1 MTHQPNAKPREV
13 LQSLVRQKKWAE
25 LREALRDLPVPDV
38 SDLLLTLPKT
48 DRVLVFRLLP
58 RSLSSAVFAELE
70 SHDQNAL
77 LLDLSDEETR
87 ELLAELH
94 PDDRT
99 NLFEELPG
107 QATQKLLNLLS
118 AEDLA
123 QTRFLLG
130 YPEESVG
137 RLMTPRYVA
146 VRPHWTVAQVLEH
159 IRKQAQSSETLDVIY
174 VVDENWKLLDAL
186 DLKVFVLAKPEQTVD
201 ALMDRHYEHLSAFE
215 DRENA
220 VQMMQRYDAKVLPV
234 VDSDGILVGIVTVDD
249 VLDVA
254 EEEATEDFHKT
265 AAISPLTQGY
275 LETGPFELFRR
286 RIVWLVALVFMNI
299 FSGAAIASFEDTIAA
314 AVALVFFLPLIIDS
328 GGNAGSQAATLVIR
342 ALSLGDVKMSDWWRL
357 LVKDVGVALLLG
369 LVMGIAVLGLGVFR
383 GGPLV
388 GIAVALTMVCVVL
401 AGSAI
406 GTLLPFILSRLGF
419 DPATASAPL
428 ITSLADISGVLIYF
442 SIARKIISL

>member
-1 MTHQPNAKPREV
+1 MTHQQNLDFK
-13 LQSLVRQKKWAE
+13 SLMDKKDWG
-25 LREALRDLPVPDV
+25 ALRKALIEMPVPDV

-58 RSLSSAVFAELE
+58 RPLSSEVFAYLAP
-70 SHDQNAL
+70 HDRDSL
-77 LLDLSDEETR
+77 LFDLSDEETR
-87 ELLAELH
+87 QLLSELS

-99 NLFEELPG
+99 HLFEELPG

-118 AEDLA
+118 PDDLE

-146 VRPHWTVAQVLEH
+146 VRPHWTVSQVLEH
-159 IRKQAQSSETLDVIY
+159 IRAQAQYSETLDVIY
-174 VVDENWKLLDAL
+174 VVDEKWKLIDAL
-186 DLKVFVLAKPEQTVD
+186 DLKVFVLANPDETVD
-201 ALMDRHYEHLSAFE
+201 NLMDHHYEYLSAFE
-215 DRENA
+215 DREQA
-220 VQMMQRYDAKVLPV
+220 VQMMRRYDVNVLPV

-254 EEEATEDFHKT
+254 EEEATEDFHK
-265 AAISPLTQGY
+265 ASAITPLSQNY

-286 RIVWLVALVFMNI
+286 RIAWLVVLVFMNI

-328 GGNAGSQAATLVIR
+328 SGNAGSQAATLVIR
-342 ALSLGDVKMSDWWRL
+342 ALSLGDVKLEDWGRL
-357 LVKDVGVALLLG
+357 LLKDIGVGIMLG
-369 LVMGIAVLGLGVFR
+369 LVMGAAVLGLGIYR

-388 GIAVALTMVCVVL
+388 GAAVALTMVCVVL
-401 AGSAI
+401 VGSAI
-406 GTLLPFILSRLGF
+406 GTLLPLALSRLRL

-442 SIARKIISL
+442 SIARAIISL

>member
-1 MTHQPNAKPREV
+1 MTHQPNTESREH
-13 LQSLVRQKKWAE
+13 LRTLVQQKNWTA
-25 LREALRDLPVPDV
+25 LREALRDMPVPDV
-38 SDLLLTLPKT
+38 GDLLLTLPKT

-118 AEDLA
+118 PEDLA

-146 VRPHWTVAQVLEH
+146 VRPHWTVLQVLEH
-159 IRKQAQSSETLDVIY
+159 IRRQAQSSETLDVIY
-174 VVDENWKLLDAL
+174 IVDEKWKLLDAL
-186 DLKVFVLAKPEQTVD
+186 DLKVFVLARPEQTVD
-201 ALMDRHYEHLSAFE
+201 ALMDHHYEHLSAFE

-254 EEEATEDFHKT
+254 EEEATEDFHKV
-265 AAISPLTQGY
+265 AAITPLTQGY
-275 LETGPFELFRR
+275 LETGPFELFRK
-286 RIVWLVALVFMNI
+286 RIAWLVALVFMNI

-342 ALSLGDVKMSDWWRL
+342 ALSLGDIKLGDWWRL
-357 LVKDVGVALLLG
+357 LAKDVGVALLLG
-369 LVMGIAVLGLGVFR
+369 LVMGATVLGLGIYR
-383 GGPLV
+383 GGPIV

-401 AGSAI
+401 VGSAI
-406 GTLLPFILSRLGF
+406 GTLLPLALSRLRI